1 MAENWPASSALIC
14 SFLSKLQNEYVK
26 KNVQR
31 KIFVKIKRFVRIK
44 NICPHKKIFVQIA
57 KYISKSQFSYRYL
70 KELADNW
77 QTGSAPNGPMVQCY
91 NATMVSHA
99 TMVSNGPM
107 VQCTMCTLYS
117 MFSFQPN
124 KVRLTLKILF

>member
-1 MAENWPASSALIC
+1 MNMS
-14 SFLSKLQNEYVK
+14 K

-107 VQCTMCTLYS
+107 LQWSNGPMVQWSNGPTVQWSNATMVQCYNGPMHYAA
-117 MFSFQPN
+117 
-124 KVRLTLKILF
+124 IH